1 MSTPKPARTRVGD
14 LSPEHGQLLA
24 RIHDLAAR
32 ASHLLR
38 VVDEQ
43 ATPAAVSAALEDLR
57 GIDRARD
64 MTEIRAR
71 ATGLPDTWIAHARR
85 LGQTGQPWTT
95 DHRLPRVPLRPSTG
109 RRHQTR
115 EDIAQMTEMAALF
128 VTREH
133 RLITPAGTVE
143 PDPAAA
149 DRFRRNLRA
158 LRTRALLTADAIA
171 MGLRSRAQ
179 IFTIDDQRLAGH
191 LAEYVRYSLP
201 DLDAVFYDHASPSIA
216 ASVRRSLK
224 QLRRAHPALDT
235 TTTIDPG
242 HVQPPDP
249 STLIERARDA
259 LHLSL
264 ARDYRDVVL
273 SEPATGLDIDTAIAA
288 TTLPETP
295 SPEPSAADTEP
306 VDTSS
311 PAPPDPDLDLGP

>member
-1 MSTPKPARTRVGD
+1 
-14 LSPEHGQLLA
+14 
-24 RIHDLAAR
+24 
-32 ASHLLR
+32 
-38 VVDEQ
+38 
-43 ATPAAVSAALEDLR
+43 
-57 GIDRARD
+57 

-71 ATGLPDTWIAHARR
+71 ATGIPDTWIAHARR
-85 LGQTGQPWTT
+85 QGQTGQPWTT
-95 DHRLPRVPLRPSTG
+95 DHRLPRAPLRPSTG

-133 RLITPAGTVE
+133 LLTTPAGTAE

-149 DRFRRNLRA
+149 DQFRRNLRA
-158 LRTRALLTADAIA
+158 LRTRALFTADAIT
-171 MGLRSRAQ
+171 MGQRSRAQ

-235 TTTIDPG
+235 TTDPRL
-242 HVQPPDP
+242 VQPPDP

-264 ARDYRDVVL
+264 ARDYRDLML
-273 SEPATGLDIDTAIAA
+273 SEPTTGLDIDTALAA
-288 TTLPETP
+288 TTLPETH
-295 SPEPSAADTEP
+295 SPEPGAADTDP
-306 VDTSS
+306 VDTVS
-311 PAPPDPDLDLGP
+311 PAPPDPGLDLDP